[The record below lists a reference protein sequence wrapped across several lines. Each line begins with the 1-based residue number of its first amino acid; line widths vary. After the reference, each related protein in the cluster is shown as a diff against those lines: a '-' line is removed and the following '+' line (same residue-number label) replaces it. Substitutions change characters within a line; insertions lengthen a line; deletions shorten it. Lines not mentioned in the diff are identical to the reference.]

1 MTTPDPLATR
11 GLPQRRTVLL
21 AQPGAARDRLR
32 EALQQAGAEVVLV
45 ADPSGTDVEA
55 VLAAEPDS
63 ILVALDPA
71 IEAQLDR
78 FDAVLG
84 DPGITVIFDEAEL
97 AARRE
102 GWDAARWSRHL
113 QAKLYGHDDV
123 LPPGKTESDDD
134 YPQPGLP
141 TTPQQHHAQASFVEY
156 AGEAEVHAE
165 VLPTDAV
172 GAGLAEVDAVDAEL
186 LDVDSTKFDSADF
199 DGTKFDGTKFD
210 SSDLDSIDFNS
221 FDMGGETRAT
231 RDSTEGNVVGLDEF
245 LLNTEVSSEAAEI
258 PSAAKPRTFNASEW
272 SLDDAETASARPATT
287 TGNLNIEELERRIAG
302 LSLADTDSYGHG
314 PQRGA
319 VVLLAG
325 LGGPDAVRQLLKNL
339 PEGFPRPV
347 LIVQRLDAGQHDKLV
362 GQMARASAMPVQLAL
377 VDTVLEAGNV
387 YVVPPAL
394 GLTRK
399 ANELR
404 FSSSGNLFDA
414 LPANDSAIVMLSG
427 GDTASVDPIMRLASS
442 GAWVA
447 GQSAEGCFEPTAA
460 NDLVAR
466 GGEVGL
472 PAQLAERL
480 SERWPV

>member
-1 MTTPDPLATR
+1 MATR

-21 AQPGAARDRLR
+21 AQPGTARDRLR

-45 ADPSGTDVEA
+45 ADPSSTDVEA

-156 AGEAEVHAE
+156 ADEAEIHAE

-186 LDVDSTKFDSADF
+186 LDVDSTNFDSGDF
-199 DGTKFDGTKFD
+199 G
-210 SSDLDSIDFNS
+210 SIDFNS
-221 FDMGGETRAT
+221 FDMGGETRET
-231 RDSTEGNVVGLDEF
+231 RDSADGNVAGLDEY

-258 PSAAKPRTFNASEW
+258 PNAAKPRTFNASEW
-272 SLDDAETASARPATT
+272 SLDDAQTASARPATT

-302 LSLADTDSYGHG
+302 LSLADADSYGHG

-325 LGGPDAVRQLLKNL
+325 LGGPDAVRQLLKSL

-362 GQMARASAMPVQLAL
+362 GQMARASAMPVQLA
-377 VDTVLEAGNV
+377 VIDMVLEAGNV

-399 ANELR
+399 AAELR
-404 FSSSGNLFDA
+404 FSNSGNLFDA

-427 GDTASVDPIMRLASS
+427 GDIASVDPIMRLASS